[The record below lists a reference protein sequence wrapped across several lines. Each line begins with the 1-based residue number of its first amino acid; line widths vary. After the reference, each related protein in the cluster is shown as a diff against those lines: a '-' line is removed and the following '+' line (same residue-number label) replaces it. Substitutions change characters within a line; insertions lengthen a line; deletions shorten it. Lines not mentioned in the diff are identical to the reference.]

1 MRNFI
6 LFICISFC
14 IFSCKKE
21 TNQRIKKS
29 SEQIN
34 PQLDT
39 LKFNQIQCIGSHNS
53 YRKRTD
59 PDIYKLV
66 SAIGGILPSDLNPK
80 AWDYTHIPF
89 NEQFDLGVRSLELD
103 IYYDPAGGRYYKR
116 IGNALVGK
124 SVDSRVPELMQ
135 PGMKMMHIPDVDY
148 NTHYYTF
155 KSGLKAIKE
164 WSNQNPSH
172 LPIVL
177 LVEYKEFGVGNVLP
191 FFTKILPFT
200 EQAVNDVDQEIID
213 VFGAN
218 SSQIFR
224 PDDLRKT
231 YPNLK
236 TAIQQEGW
244 PKISTMRGKII
255 FVFYANNLYTKNHPN
270 LEGRMMFQ
278 FSPLGSDNGAFVK
291 MDGSEE
297 VSKIQAAVK
306 AGAIIRTRSDSD
318 TEEARTGNTKTRE
331 DAFNSG
337 AQIISTDYYLP
348 DSRAGQKGWTDYKV
362 IFPTQNFAR
371 VNVVNAPEIIKGE
384 KIVE

>member
-1 MRNFI
+1 MQNLL

-14 IFSCKKE
+14 LFSCKKE
-21 TNQRIKKS
+21 ANQRLKKS

-34 PQLDT
+34 PLLDT
-39 LKFNQIQCIGSHNS
+39 LKFNQIQCIGSHNN

-155 KSGLKAIKE
+155 KSGLTAIKK
-164 WSNQNPSH
+164 WSEQNPSH

-200 EQAVNDVDQEIID
+200 E
-213 VFGAN
+213 
-218 SSQIFR
+218 
-224 PDDLRKT
+224 
-231 YPNLK
+231 
-236 TAIQQEGW
+236 
-244 PKISTMRGKII
+244 
-255 FVFYANNLYTKNHPN
+255 
-270 LEGRMMFQ
+270 
-278 FSPLGSDNGAFVK
+278 
-291 MDGSEE
+291 
-297 VSKIQAAVK
+297 
-306 AGAIIRTRSDSD
+306 
-318 TEEARTGNTKTRE
+318 
-331 DAFNSG
+331 
-337 AQIISTDYYLP
+337 
-348 DSRAGQKGWTDYKV
+348 
-362 IFPTQNFAR
+362 
-371 VNVVNAPEIIKGE
+371 
-384 KIVE
+384 